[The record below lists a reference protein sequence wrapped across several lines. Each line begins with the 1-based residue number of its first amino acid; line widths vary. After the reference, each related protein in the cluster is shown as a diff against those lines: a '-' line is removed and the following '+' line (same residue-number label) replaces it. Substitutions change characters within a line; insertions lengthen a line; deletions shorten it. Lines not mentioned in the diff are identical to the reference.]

1 MKIMYLCTDIVI
13 IMILISLNLFK
24 VLVDKWIV
32 NSVLDNLNAFLGYVS
47 WRIDDYFND
56 CVI

>member
-1 MKIMYLCTDIVI
+1 MKIIYLCIDIVI

-32 NSVLDNLNAFLGYVS
+32 NSVLGNLNAFLGYVS
-47 WRIDDYFND
+47 
-56 CVI
+56 